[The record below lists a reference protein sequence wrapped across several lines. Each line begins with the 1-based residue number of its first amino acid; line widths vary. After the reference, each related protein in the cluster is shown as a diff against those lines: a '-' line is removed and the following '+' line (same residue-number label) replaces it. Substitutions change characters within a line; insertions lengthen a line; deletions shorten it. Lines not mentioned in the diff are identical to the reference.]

1 MTLDARS
8 VDNAPL
14 PKIYPI
20 DTAKDMT
27 MSQNEQ
33 PDSAKPDTAN
43 AKSSTAAPKAPSAS
57 NKKPASIGSSIII
70 HGDVAGEEDLIVDG
84 TIEGTV
90 NFKDNSLVVSKNGR
104 VTANINARVIRV
116 DGEVKG
122 ELRGAEQVVVSPSG
136 QVTGDIRAPRV
147 VLEDGCQF
155 KGSVDMSVDKMA
167 IGGDRSSAPRLRPS
181 ATRPVRP
188 GREKQD
194 TPLPLRN
201 T

>member
-1 MTLDARS
+1 
-8 VDNAPL
+8 
-14 PKIYPI
+14 
-20 DTAKDMT
+20 

-33 PDSAKPDTAN
+33 PESTKSEANTTKSTSSA
-43 AKSSTAAPKAPSAS
+43 AKTTGVS

-90 NFKDNSLVVSKNGR
+90 NFKENSLVVSKNGR

-122 ELRGAEQVVVSPSG
+122 ELRGSEQVVVSPSG

-155 KGSVDMSVDKMA
+155 KGSVDMSIDKMA

-188 GREKQD
+188 GREKPD

-201 T
+201 S

>member
-1 MTLDARS
+1 
-8 VDNAPL
+8 
-14 PKIYPI
+14 
-20 DTAKDMT
+20 

-167 IGGDRSSAPRLRPS
+167 IGWPWRLW
-181 ATRPVRP
+181 
-188 GREKQD
+188 
-194 TPLPLRN
+194 
-201 T
+201 